1 MKMIVRH
8 RTPLPFNIQELE
20 KYIKNAWKDVPP
32 KYYKKLIDS
41 MSRRIQVV
49 IATNGNRIKY

>member
-1 MKMIVRH
+1 MIVRH